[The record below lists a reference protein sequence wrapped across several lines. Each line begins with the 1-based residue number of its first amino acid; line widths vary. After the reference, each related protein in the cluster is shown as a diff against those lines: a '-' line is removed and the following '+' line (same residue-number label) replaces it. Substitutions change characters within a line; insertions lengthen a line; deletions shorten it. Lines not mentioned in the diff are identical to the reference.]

1 MKTSNYR
8 LIAVRIKTDQKTR
21 IEELAERHELP
32 ESIVIRKA
40 LDTGLQKF
48 DRENP
53 STNRATH
60 RG

>member
-1 MKTSNYR
+1 MEKGKYK
-8 LIAVRIKTDQKTR
+8 LIAVRIKTDQKAR
-21 IEELAERHELP
+21 IHELAERHELP

-53 STNRATH
+53 STNRTTH